1 MQNQKITIEVIE
13 TKEFHVAA
21 RGYNQH
27 EVDEFLDSICD
38 ELERIEAEMAALKQ
52 ENERLRY
59 QATPAATNPYQPP
72 KAENAAPA
80 SGADSTF
87 KEILEMAQRVKAET
101 IADAQAKA
109 AEIVRN
115 AELEVRARLGNLVD
129 EKEAVEADIARMKAA
144 AQEYKAKFNELLSAA
159 HDALDA
165 ADEL

>member
-1 MQNQKITIEVIE
+1 MQNQKITIDVIE
-13 TKEFHVAA
+13 TKEFHVAS

-38 ELERIEAEMAALKQ
+38 ELERIEGEMAALKQ
-52 ENERLRY
+52 ENERLRN
-59 QATPAATNPYQPP
+59 QAVPAATNAYQPP
-72 KAENAAPA
+72 KAEPAAPA

-109 AEIVRN
+109 AKIVEN
-115 AELEVRARLGNLVD
+115 AEIEVRARLGNLVD
-129 EKEAVEADIARMKAA
+129 EKEAVEAEIARMKAA

>member
-38 ELERIEAEMAALKQ
+38 ELERIEGEMAALRQ
-52 ENERLRY
+52 ENDRLRN
-59 QATPAATNPYQPP
+59 QAVPAATAAYQPP
-72 KAENAAPA
+72 KAEPVPV

-129 EKEAVEADIARMKAA
+129 EKEAVEKEIANLKAA
-144 AQEYKAKFNELLSAA
+144 AQTYKAKFNELLAAA